1 MDMEAG
7 FGDFLLVFGHDSAL
21 WTEQQYET
29 FCMRSS
35 DRAILAKMNLEDSSR
50 GRAQTVKLVGDGAP
64 TRRIKAV
71 VLNAR
76 IVGQKAR

>member
-1 MDMEAG
+1 MI
-7 FGDFLLVFGHDSAL
+7 FLLVFGHDSAL

-35 DRAILAKMNLEDSSR
+35 NRAILAKMSLADSFR

-64 TRRIKAV
+64 TRRITAV
-71 VLNAR
+71 VLKVG
-76 IVGQKAR
+76 IVGQ